1 MGKAPPVEV
10 PMPDPT
16 VEQPLT
22 DVERT
27 NIQHEL
33 EKIIAAAAS
42 LEGIDDM
49 ASIRDQMLAKSEALK
64 KRLHLAKPIAARRA
78 ALEAGLERR
87 KATKAEE
94 LTALEE
100 AQVAFNKAKLAIQR
114 LDEEIEQ
121 FEIELSFLTKG
132 DADSPVM
139 QDPIVL
145 LSQVR
150 DEVVAGRPIPPA
162 LLDAMAS
169 LTASPLATPAAL
181 RVERAGDMSALRI
194 SIRSK
199 DPLWSAMRA
208 DTARVRHSP
217 Y

>member
-33 EKIIAAAAS
+33 EKIVAATAS

-49 ASIRDQMLAKSEALK
+49 AAIRDQMLAKSEALK
-64 KRLHLAKPIAARRA
+64 KRLHSAKPIAARRA
-78 ALEAGLERR
+78 ALDAGLERR

-100 AQVAFNKAKLAIQR
+100 AQVALNNAKLAIQR
-114 LDEEIEQ
+114 LDEEIDQ
-121 FEIELSFLTKG
+121 FEIELSFLTTG
-132 DADSPVM
+132 DSDTPIM
-139 QDPIVL
+139 PDPIML
-145 LSQVR
+145 LMQFR
-150 DEVVAGRPIPPA
+150 EEVVAGRTIPSS

-169 LTASPLATPAAL
+169 LTPATSVVTGSLSAAPS
-181 RVERAGDMSALRI
+181 R

-208 DTARVRHSP
+208 DAAHVRHN
-217 Y
+217 